1 MIKNTVHTPPLND
14 VQVMLLKLFSRPMD
28 AEDLA
33 SIRNMLLSYYDILL
47 QKELDT
53 VISEKKIRRENFETV
68 LQQSQR
74 TQ

>member
-1 MIKNTVHTPPLND
+1 MTTTTAHTPPLND
-14 VQVMLLKLFSRPMD
+14 VQVMLLRLFSRPMD

-33 SIRNMLLSYYDILL
+33 AIKNMLLNYYETLL

-53 VISEKKIRRENFETV
+53 VIAEKNIKREDFDKI

-74 TQ
+74 SK